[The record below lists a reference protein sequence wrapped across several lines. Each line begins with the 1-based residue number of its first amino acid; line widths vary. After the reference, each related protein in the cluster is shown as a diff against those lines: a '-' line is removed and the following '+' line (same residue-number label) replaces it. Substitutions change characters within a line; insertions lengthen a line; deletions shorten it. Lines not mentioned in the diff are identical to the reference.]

1 MNKIII
7 DMPTPELTKA
17 VKEKVEEIFPDIPVE
32 GYDFK
37 CISCGEKYGDE
48 MASDDDVAM
57 CKWCNGTN
65 DDEYAD
71 KGMSRGDF
79 IDKEYTQ

>member
-1 MNKIII
+1 MVIFFWSIRMNKIII

-17 VKEKVEEIFPDIPVE
+17 VKEKVKEIFPDIPVE
-32 GYDFK
+32 G
-37 CISCGEKYGDE
+37 
-48 MASDDDVAM
+48 
-57 CKWCNGTN
+57 

>member
-32 GYDFK
+32 GY
-37 CISCGEKYGDE
+37 E
-48 MASDDDVAM
+48 
-57 CKWCNGTN
+57 
-65 DDEYAD
+65 DDEYSD
-71 KGMSRGDF
+71 KGLSRSDF
-79 IDKEYTQ
+79 IDKEYT

>member
-1 MNKIII
+1 MVIFFWSIRMNKIII

-17 VKEKVEEIFPDIPVE
+17 VEEKVKEIFPDIPVE
-32 GYDFK
+32 G
-37 CISCGEKYGDE
+37 
-48 MASDDDVAM
+48 
-57 CKWCNGTN
+57 N